1 MRFSQF
7 IAFVLF
13 FSLTLG
19 FDVSAKPSWKD
30 TSSTTEKPGGKKN
43 RKPTND
49 TGNTDPI
56 IDDTTDTTN
65 TAPVANDTTDTTNTD
80 PIAND
85 TTDTTTNE
93 EPLTETTTEPTAT
106 GAVTLTWDIPL
117 NRENGD
123 YLTLEELEGYEIF
136 VRNITSGTEYFV
148 MITDPTTTQWDFA
161 ELASGIWEFSIAS
174 IDTRG
179 LYSSYS
185 PITEKTIY

>member
-1 MRFSQF
+1 
-7 IAFVLF
+7 LF

-65 TAPVANDTTDTTNTD
+65 TDPVANDTTDTTNTD

-85 TTDTTTNE
+85 TTDTTDTTTNE

-106 GAVTLTWDIPL
+106 SAVTLTWDIPL